1 MAVLNGTNLGV
12 YIGGTIIAAA
22 QDVSLSLSAEMI
34 DITTKDSSAWRE
46 LLPGLRSGSMSCS
59 GLIDFASANK
69 DAIDLWSA
77 YEDRSL
83 LSLKFDDTGGGAEF
97 TASGY
102 ITSLELS
109 GGTEDTATF
118 SATFEL
124 TGTISQA

>member
-1 MAVLNGTNLGV
+1 MAVFNGTNLGV

-34 DITTKDSSAWRE
+34 DITTKDSAAFRE
-46 LLPGLRSGSMSCS
+46 LLPGLRSGSMSCN
-59 GLIDFASANK
+59 GLIDFGSANK
-69 DAIDLWSA
+69 DTIDLWDA
-77 YEDRSL
+77 YEGRSL